1 MKFLKRSNNVIK
13 KYVQISYALFPKHP
27 KILQLC
33 QSFNIEKNTQIKT
46 RNKTSY
52 PKTNKFI
59 LNNSLATETMYKLFI
74 EQKAYSEALG
84 VLESLFQNNKQ
95 VKLDYKIEK
104 NKLLKK
110 IQKGPYG
117 TKQKKN

>member
-1 MKFLKRSNNVIK
+1 M
-13 KYVQISYALFPKHP
+13 LFPKHP

-46 RNKTSY
+46 HNKKSY
-52 PKTNKFI
+52 FKTNKFI

-84 VLESLFQNNKQ
+84 VLEILFQNNKQ

-104 NKLLKK
+104 NIVLKK